1 MQYAGFKYC
10 RVMMK
15 HGRTEAVQEEPKVLQ
30 SPNKEEEKV
39 RNCVCCCMC
48 LLLLLLRL
56 RLYLLLLR
64 LRLHIDG

>member
-15 HGRTEAVQEEPKVLQ
+15 HGRTEAVHEEPKVLQ

-39 RNCVCCCMC
+39 RNCVCCCLC
-48 LLLLLLRL
+48 LLLLLLA
-56 RLYLLLLR
+56 
-64 LRLHIDG
+64 H